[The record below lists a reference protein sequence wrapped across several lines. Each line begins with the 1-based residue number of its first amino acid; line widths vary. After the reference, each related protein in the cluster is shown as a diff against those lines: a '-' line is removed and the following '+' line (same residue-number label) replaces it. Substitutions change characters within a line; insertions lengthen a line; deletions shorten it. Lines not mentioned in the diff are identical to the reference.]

1 MAHPSNA
8 LPTNM
13 VILSGSNAFT
23 DNITYALHNPTAA
36 AVNATVIGRIKT
48 YQSPAYKDVA
58 TGQTI
63 AVQPGGTL
71 YGSFTSVVGATLIAY
86 Y

>member
-1 MAHPSNA
+1 MAHPSSA
-8 LPTNM
+8 FPTNM
-13 VILSGSNAFT
+13 VILSGSDAYT
-23 DNITYALHNPTAA
+23 DHTTYALHNPTAA
-36 AVNATVIGRIKT
+36 AIHATVIGRMKT
-48 YQSPAYKDVA
+48 FQSTVYADVA

-71 YGSFTSVVGATLIAY
+71 YGSFTSVVGAGLLAY

>member
-13 VILSGSNAFT
+13 VILSGSTAFT

-36 AVNATVIGRIKT
+36 AINATVIGRIKT
-48 YQSPAYKDVA
+48 LNTTYKEDA

-63 AVQPGGTL
+63 AIQPGSTL

>member
-1 MAHPSNA
+1 
-8 LPTNM
+8 M
-13 VILSGSNAFT
+13 VILSGSNAYT
-23 DNITYALHNPTAA
+23 DHTTYALHNPTDTAID
-36 AVNATVIGRIKT
+36 ATVIGRMKT
-48 YQSPAYKDVA
+48 YQTDAYKDVA

-71 YGSFTSVVGATLIAY
+71 YGSFTSVVGAGLLAY

>member
-13 VILSGSNAFT
+13 VILSGTTAFT
-23 DNITYALHNPTAA
+23 DNITYALHNPTNGAI
-36 AVNATVIGRIKT
+36 NATVIGRIKALDTT
-48 YQSPAYKDVA
+48 YKEVA

-63 AVQPGGTL
+63 AIQPGVTL
-71 YGSFTSVVGATLIAY
+71 HGGFTSVVGAGLIAY

>member
-8 LPTNM
+8 LPTNI
-13 VILSGSNAFT
+13 VILSGTDAFT

-36 AVNATVIGRIKT
+36 AINASVIGRMKT
-48 YQSPAYKDVA
+48 YQSTAYKDVA
-58 TGQTI
+58 TSQTI

-71 YGSFTSVVGATLIAY
+71 YGSFTSVVGAGLLAY

>member
-23 DNITYALHNPTAA
+23 DNITYALHNPTGTAI
-36 AVNATVIGRIKT
+36 NATVIGRIKT
-48 YQSPAYKDVA
+48 YQTDAYKDVA
-58 TGQTI
+58 TGQTVAI
-63 AVQPGGTL
+63 QPGVTL
-71 YGSFTSVVGATLIAY
+71 YGSFTSVVGAGLISY